1 MLPRSKSWS
10 LVAIATIAVGFCAA
24 RIAQSVE
31 PTRGQPSNPF
41 RLVQSPGQA
50 DGNAKPKKRS
60 YTDDGIVSAVT
71 PESISVVA
79 KKKLWM
85 LQIKPGCVIE
95 VTGEAELSYLKPGM
109 LVRIY
114 GDFDKRYKAVTPIA
128 QLEIVS
134 AQTANVTPGIFPDT
148 LPPVDEPEK
157 GKKAAAKKKAPP
169 DDPNAMKDPNAAQ
182 DPNAAKDPDDRAK
195 DPADPAI
202 DPDDPNAKTSNDAG
216 KPMMIVGQL
225 KVLKDGEMII
235 SASDRIVRAQ
245 LTETPEIR
253 VSLTDFTLAKRGDA
267 LTKFHCEYVTTGA
280 GVTDLLMIQLTN
292 PLEGPKKPTK
302 KAPTKTKAAAKQP
315 ANAGKTK

>member
-1 MLPRSKSWS
+1 MLSRSKSWL
-10 LVAIATIAVGFCAA
+10 LVATATIAVGFCAA
-24 RIAQSVE
+24 SIAQSIE
-31 PTRGQPSNPF
+31 PTRNQPSNPF
-41 RLVQSPGQA
+41 RLIQAPGQP

-79 KKKLWM
+79 KKKLWV
-85 LQIKPGCVIE
+85 LQIKPGCVVE

-109 LVRIY
+109 LIRIY

-134 AQTANVTPGIFPDT
+134 EQTANVTPGVYPDT
-148 LPPVDEPEK
+148 LPPVEEPKK
-157 GKKAAAKKKAPP
+157 GKKAAPEKKMPP
-169 DDPNAMKDPNAAQ
+169 DDPNAPKDPKAAKDQ
-182 DPNAAKDPDDRAK
+182 NAAKDPADPAK

-202 DPDDPNAKTSNDAG
+202 DPDDPNAKASDVS

-235 SASDRIVRAQ
+235 SASDRTVRAQ

-267 LTKFHCEYVTTGA
+267 LTKFHCEYFQTGT
-280 GVTDLLMIQLTN
+280 GVTDLLMIELTN
-292 PLEGPKKPTK
+292 PLAGPKKPAKKTPAKSATK
-302 KAPTKTKAAAKQP
+302 QPP
-315 ANAGKTK
+315 ANAGGKAK